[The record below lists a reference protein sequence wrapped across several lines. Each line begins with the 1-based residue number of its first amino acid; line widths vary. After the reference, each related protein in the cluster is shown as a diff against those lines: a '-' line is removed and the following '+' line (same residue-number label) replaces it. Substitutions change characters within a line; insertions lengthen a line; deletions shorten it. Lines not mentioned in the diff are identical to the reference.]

1 MRIWL
6 RESWNSSRPHDRM
19 RRNGSR
25 IYRNLKTRLLDE
37 IDAEYGSLFRR
48 EKRNVRFDELWR
60 QTAMKVGLYSVTYR
74 GVWYRGEAI
83 DIFSLV
89 RLAKQQGW
97 EGLELDT
104 ERPHAAPM
112 DLSADD
118 RKRLRDLAG
127 EVGIEL
133 CAVSPNCD
141 LSSPVPVQREAMICY
156 VRECIKLTHDL
167 GAPICKIFAAWRGIT
182 LYDGLATYDDTYSY
196 NQYGFWKGDRRA
208 FVVES
213 MRELCRVAEDEG
225 IVLAMQNHGPDIV
238 NRYQDVL
245 SLIEEV
251 GSPAFKACMD
261 INIEPEADS
270 PEHAREMAAASGA
283 LQIHSHMNGEFAR
296 GRDGKVELVA
306 GGYFDKHF
314 WGRQV
319 AYPAYIDALM
329 RSGYAGYVNWE
340 FCHPGRENGKAAGIE
355 YVHNQ

>member
-1 MRIWL
+1 
-6 RESWNSSRPHDRM
+6 
-19 RRNGSR
+19 
-25 IYRNLKTRLLDE
+25 
-37 IDAEYGSLFRR
+37 
-48 EKRNVRFDELWR
+48 
-60 QTAMKVGLYSVTYR
+60 MKIGMYSVTYR

-83 DIFSLV
+83 DLFSLV
-89 RLAKQQGW
+89 RLAKKQGW
-97 EGLELDT
+97 EGLELDA

-112 DLSADD
+112 DLSSDD

-127 EVGIEL
+127 EAGIEL

-156 VRECIKLTHDL
+156 VRECIKLAHDL
-167 GAPICKIFAAWRGIT
+167 GSPLCKVFAAWRGIT
-182 LYDGLATYDDTYSY
+182 LHDGLATYSETYGY
-196 NQYGFWKGDRRA
+196 NQYGFWKEDRRR

-213 MRELCRVAEDEG
+213 MRELCKMAEDYG

-270 PEHAREMAAASGA
+270 SEHARQMADASGR
-283 LQIHSHMNGEFAR
+283 LQVHSHMNGEFAR
-296 GRDGKVELVA
+296 RPDGSVELVA
-306 GGYFDKHF
+306 GGYFDKNF

-319 AYPAYIDALM
+319 AYPAYVDALVAS
-329 RSGYAGYVNWE
+329 RYKGYMNWE
-340 FCHPGRENGKAAGIE
+340 FCHPAVENGKPVGID
-355 YVHNQ
+355 YVHRQTEMAQEYLSALRTAAVENATARIAV